1 MYPCPVRSRYRCA
14 LSILCENPVTRVC
27 PDRHSWRH
35 PSLKSLCS
43 RLVLLRF
50 TLLSDRSVRA
60 GKSRALCRVGVLVRQ
75 WCDFFKCIRV
85 PFVLVI
91 GAH

>member
-1 MYPCPVRSRYRCA
+1 M
-14 LSILCENPVTRVC
+14 TRVC

-75 WCDFFKCIRV
+75 WCDFLNVSVSRSFSLSVRIEY
-85 PFVLVI
+85 PVLESCDKGVS
-91 GAH
+91 